1 LLRESIHAA
10 LARLPN
16 RFRQRVRS
24 RVHVALCRGDIRV
37 TGEHLQ
43 FVHRNS
49 LVGEARQRLVS
60 QVVPVQ
66 VDLPKRLS
74 FESPLMNSATS
85 KVVISRFG
93 SPLVDCDASAGGC
106 SGVGSVYVVSLSL
119 PPRIR
124 GVERVIRRL
133 ISG

>member
-1 LLRESIHAA
+1 LLRESIDAA
-10 LARLPN
+10 LARLPH

-24 RVHVALCRGDIRV
+24 RVHVALRCSDIRV

-49 LVGEARQRLVS
+49 LVGETRQRLVS

-74 FESPLMNSATS
+74 FESPLS
-85 KVVISRFG
+85 
-93 SPLVDCDASAGGC
+93 
-106 SGVGSVYVVSLSL
+106 
-119 PPRIR
+119 
-124 GVERVIRRL
+124 
-133 ISG
+133 